1 MTNRLISSFS
11 DLRARPGGRKG
22 LIPFI
27 CGGHPSLATM
37 GDILRALEASGA
49 TAVEIGIPFSDP
61 IADGPVIAAAMHDA
75 LKAGVTPD
83 AIFREVRR
91 ARDAGLRV
99 PLVAMVSVSIA
110 HRTGAERFISAAA
123 SAGFDGLIVPDVP
136 VEEAES
142 LAPIAA
148 ANGLTLTLLVAP
160 TTSPERAARIARACS
175 GFIYLLA
182 RVGITGQAGG
192 TVGGAVASDA
202 LAQRVRALRAQS
214 QLPIACGFGIS
225 SANDV
230 RAVVCD
236 GGADAAIVGSALV
249 KRLSTAAQTQ
259 SDPGEAASQLMREL
273 GAGVA

>member
-1 MTNRLISSFS
+1 MTNRLISAFR
-11 DLRARPGGRKG
+11 DLRARPGGGKG

-27 CGGHPSLATM
+27 CGGHPSLGAM
-37 GDILRALEASGA
+37 GGILRALEAGGA

-83 AIFREVRR
+83 AIFSEVRK

-99 PLVAMVSVSIA
+99 PLVAMVSVSIV

-142 LAPIAA
+142 LAPVAA
-148 ANGLTLTLLVAP
+148 AKGLTLTLLVAP

-192 TVGGAVASDA
+192 VVAGDA
-202 LAQRVRALRAQS
+202 LADRVRALRANS
-214 QLPIACGFGIS
+214 DLPIACGFGIS
-225 SANDV
+225 TASDV
-230 RAVVCD
+230 RAVVRD

-249 KRLSTAAQTQ
+249 KRLSAAAQTQ
-259 SDPGEAASQLMREL
+259 SAPVEAASQLMREL
-273 GAGVA
+273 GAGIA